1 MRRKEFYITDKED
14 IEGLLASSTYGV
26 LGLIDDEGF
35 PYTVPLN
42 FVYHDGAV
50 YCHGATTQNSK
61 KIKSIKANNKAS
73 FTVVQEYSLLP
84 SYFTG
89 SELACPATQF
99 FKSVFVRGNVEL
111 VSDTDEKIASLSALM
126 QKLQPE
132 GNHQP
137 ITAKN
142 EEYAKELNA
151 TAVIKLIPNTLTAK
165 FKFGQNQKP
174 EAFEKLVAELN
185 RRGDIIDKETVRMM
199 KKYYPNEKIRS

>member
-26 LGLIDDEGF
+26 LGLIDDEGY

-42 FVYHDGAV
+42 FVYHDGAI
-50 YCHGATTQNSK
+50 YAHGATTQNSK
-61 KIKSIKANNKAS
+61 KIKAIKASNKAS
-73 FTVVQEYSLLP
+73 FSVIQEYSLLP

-99 FKSVFVRGNVEL
+99 FKSIFIRGNVEL
-111 VSDTDEKIASLSALM
+111 VDNIDEKVASLSSLM

-132 GNHQP
+132 GNYKT
-137 ITAKN
+137 ITAAN

-151 TAVIKLIPNTLTAK
+151 TAVIKLVPDTLTAK

-174 EAFEKLVAELN
+174 EVFEKLVAELIK
-185 RRGDIIDKETVRMM
+185 RADIIDKETVRMM
-199 KKYYPNEKIRS
+199 KKYYPSAR

>member
-42 FVYHDGAV
+42 FVYHDGAI
-50 YCHGATTQNSK
+50 YAHGATTQNSK
-61 KIKSIKANNKAS
+61 KIKAIKTNGKAS
-73 FTVVQEYSLLP
+73 FSVIQEYSLLP

-99 FKSVFVRGNVEL
+99 FKSVFVRGKVEL
-111 VSDTDEKIASLSALM
+111 VDDTDEKIASLSALM
-126 QKLQPE
+126 EKLQPE
-132 GNHQP
+132 GRYEP
-137 ITAKN
+137 ITAAN
-142 EEYAKELNA
+142 EKYAKELNA
-151 TAVIKLIPNTLTAK
+151 TAVIKLIPDTLTAK

-174 EAFEKLVAELN
+174 EAFKKLVAELTN
-185 RRGDIIDKETVRMM
+185 RGDIIDNETVKMM
-199 KKYYPNEKIRS
+199 KKYYPHE

>member
-26 LGLIDDEGF
+26 LGLIDDEGY

-42 FVYHDGAV
+42 FVYHGGAI
-50 YCHGATTQNSK
+50 YCHGAVTQNSK
-61 KIKSIKANNKAS
+61 KMKSIKTNNKAS
-73 FTVVQEYSLLP
+73 FTVVQEYSLIP

-111 VSDTDEKIASLSALM
+111 VDNTNEKIVSLSALM
-126 QKLQPE
+126 RKLQPE

-137 ITAKN
+137 ITAEN

-151 TAVIKLIPNTLTAK
+151 TAVIKLIPDTLTAK

-174 EAFEKLVAELN
+174 EAFEKLVAELTK
-185 RRGDIIDKETVRMM
+185 RDDIIDKETVRMM
-199 KKYYPNEKIRS
+199 KKYYPHE

>member
-26 LGLIDDEGF
+26 LGLIDEEGY

-42 FVYHDGAV
+42 FVYHDGAI
-50 YCHGATTQNSK
+50 YAHGATTQNSK
-61 KIKSIKANNKAS
+61 KIKTIKTNRKAS

-111 VSDTDEKIASLSALM
+111 VDNIDEKIASLSALM

-132 GNHQP
+132 GRYEP
-137 ITAKN
+137 ITTSN
-142 EEYAKELNA
+142 EEYSKELNA
-151 TAVIKLIPNTLTAK
+151 TAVIKLVPDTLTAK
-165 FKFGQNQKP
+165 FKFGQTQKP
-174 EAFEKLVAELN
+174 EAFERLIAALEK
-185 RRGDIIDKETVRMM
+185 RGDIIDKETVRMM
-199 KKYYPNEKIRS
+199 KKYYGF

>member
-42 FVYHDGAV
+42 FVYHDGAI
-50 YCHGATTQNSK
+50 YAHGAITQNSK

-73 FTVVQEYSLLP
+73 FTAVQEYSLLP

-99 FKSVFVRGNVEL
+99 FKSVFIRGNVEL
-111 VSDTDEKIASLSALM
+111 VSDADEKIASLSALM

-132 GNHQP
+132 GHYKP
-137 ITAKN
+137 ITAAN

-151 TAVIKLIPNTLTAK
+151 TAVIKLAPNTLTAK

-174 EAFEKLVAELN
+174 EAFEKLISELTN
-185 RRGDIIDKETVRMM
+185 RGDIIDKETIRMM
-199 KKYYPNEKIRS
+199 KKYYPNE